1 MALSHDNAI
10 AESAAMPDP
19 RKDPVKRAVPAVT
32 RAVAILRYLGRS
44 EDPVGVNPMARD
56 LGLVPSTC
64 LHILRVLTDEG
75 LVDFDAQTK
84 RYTIGVG
91 ILPIARTAIQ
101 RNAFISL
108 AQPHLDTL
116 SERSGATVLATQVT
130 EAGQMVVVA
139 LSQVPQRFSLSV
151 DLGSRF
157 PLLIS
162 ATGRCY
168 AAFAGVDPAEFEPD
182 FRRLNWDNPPRFD
195 AWRDQVAEVRARGYA
210 VDGGA
215 YMSGVT
221 VIAVPFLNR
230 DGRMSRS
237 LVAVG
242 ISERMA
248 AQGIDALAG
257 EMLDARDRIDAFSL
271 SAPD

>member
-1 MALSHDNAI
+1 MADQT
-10 AESAAMPDP
+10 
-19 RKDPVKRAVPAVT
+19 RDPVKRAVPAVT
-32 RAVAILRYLGRS
+32 RAVAILRYLGRA
-44 EDPVGVNPMARD
+44 DGPVGVNPMARD

-64 LHILRVLTDEG
+64 LHILRVLVDEG
-75 LVDFDAQTK
+75 LVQVDPETK

-108 AQPHLDTL
+108 VQPHLDDL
-116 SERSGATVLATQVT
+116 SEAFGATVLATQVT

-151 DLGSRF
+151 ELGSRF

-162 ATGRCY
+162 ATGRCW
-168 AAFAGVDPAEFEPD
+168 AAWSGRDPVDLRGEFD
-182 FRRLNWDNPPRFD
+182 RLHWDNPPRFD
-195 AWRDQVAEVRARGYA
+195 AWVDQVAEVRRQGYA
-210 VDGGA
+210 VDSGA

-221 VIAVPFLNR
+221 VVAVPLLNSA
-230 DGRMSRS
+230 GRMIRS
-237 LVAVG
+237 LVAIG

-248 AQGIDALAG
+248 GQGIDQMAARMLAARDA
-257 EMLDARDRIDAFSL
+257 LDAMAFG
-271 SAPD
+271 PTG

>member
-1 MALSHDNAI
+1 
-10 AESAAMPDP
+10 MPDLS
-19 RKDPVKRAVPAVT
+19 RKTNVKRAVPAVS

-44 EDPVGVNPMARD
+44 EEQVGVNAMARD

-64 LHILRVLTDEG
+64 LHILRVLADEG
-75 LVDFDAQTK
+75 LVQFDPQTK
-84 RYTIGVG
+84 RYSIGVG

-108 AQPHLDTL
+108 VQPHLDAL
-116 SERSGATVLATQVT
+116 SEAFGATVLATQVT

-139 LSQVPQRFSLSV
+139 LSQVPQRFSLQV

-168 AAFAGVDPAEFEPD
+168 AAYSDLDEATLREGFL
-182 FRRLNWDNPPRFD
+182 RLKWDNPPRFD
-195 AWRDQVAEVRARGYA
+195 AWLEQVANAREQGYA
-210 VDGGA
+210 VDSGA
-215 YMSGVT
+215 YLSGVT
-221 VIAVPFLNR
+221 VVAVPFLNSA
-230 DGRMSRS
+230 GRMTRS

-248 AQGIDALAG
+248 AQGIDRVAA
-257 EMLDARDRIDAFSL
+257 EMLAARNEIDRLSL
-271 SAPD
+271 GGGG

>member
-1 MALSHDNAI
+1 
-10 AESAAMPDP
+10 MPEQT
-19 RKDPVKRAVPAVT
+19 REPVKRAVPAVS

-75 LVDFDAQTK
+75 LVHVDPQTK

-108 AQPHLDTL
+108 VQPHLDHL
-116 SERSGATVLATQVT
+116 SELSGATLLATQVT

-151 DLGSRF
+151 ELGSRF

-168 AAFAGVDPAEFEPD
+168 AAFSGLDEESLRKGFA
-182 FRRLNWDNPPRFD
+182 RLHWDNPPRFD
-195 AWRDQVAEVRARGYA
+195 AWIQQIADARAQGYA
-210 VDGGA
+210 VDSGA

-221 VIAVPFLNR
+221 VVAVPFLNAG
-230 DGRMSRS
+230 GRMTRS

-248 AQGIDALAG
+248 AHGIDGLAQEMMRAREEIDAL
-257 EMLDARDRIDAFSL
+257 SL
-271 SAPD
+271 APQG

>member
-1 MALSHDNAI
+1 
-10 AESAAMPDP
+10 MPDP

-44 EDPVGVNPMARD
+44 EEPVGVNPMARD

-75 LVDFDAQTK
+75 LVQVDPQTK
-84 RYTIGVG
+84 RYSIGVG
-91 ILPIARTAIQ
+91 ILPIARSAIQ

-108 AQPHLDTL
+108 VQPHLDEL
-116 SERSGATVLATQVT
+116 SERSGATVLATEVT

-139 LSQVPQRFSLSV
+139 LSQVPQRFRLQV

-168 AAFAGVDPAEFEPD
+168 AAYSGEDEESLRAGFA
-182 FRRLNWDNPPRFD
+182 RLHWDNPPRFD
-195 AWRDQVAEVRARGYA
+195 AWIEQVAEVRAQGYA
-210 VDGGA
+210 VDSGA

-221 VIAVPFLNR
+221 VVAVPVLNST
-230 DGRMSRS
+230 GRMTRS
-237 LVAVG
+237 LVAIG

-248 AQGIDALAG
+248 AQGIDALAAD
-257 EMLDARDRIDAFSL
+257 MMRARDEIDAL
-271 SAPD
+271 TLGAQG

>member
-1 MALSHDNAI
+1 
-10 AESAAMPDP
+10 MPASQA
-19 RKDPVKRAVPAVT
+19 DPVKRNVPAVT
-32 RAVAILRYLGRS
+32 RAVAILRYLGRA

-64 LHILRVLTDEG
+64 LHILRVLVDEG
-75 LVDFDAQTK
+75 LVQVDPQTK

-91 ILPIARTAIQ
+91 ILPIARSAIQ
-101 RNAFISL
+101 RNAFITL
-108 AQPHLDTL
+108 VQPHLDQL

-139 LSQVPQRFSLSV
+139 LSQVPQRFSLQV

-157 PLLIS
+157 PMLIS

-168 AAFAGVDPAEFEPD
+168 AAFGMVSEEALETG
-182 FRRLNWDNPPRFD
+182 FRQLHWDNPPRFD
-195 AWRDQVAEVRARGYA
+195 AWLEQVAEVRQQGYA
-210 VDGGA
+210 VDNGS

-221 VIAVPFLNR
+221 VIAVPFLNSA
-230 DGRMSRS
+230 GRMTRS

-242 ISERMA
+242 ISERLA
-248 AQGIDALAG
+248 AQGVDRLASQ
-257 EMLDARDRIDAFSL
+257 MMSARDEIESL
-271 SAPD
+271 SLGGHG

>member
-1 MALSHDNAI
+1 
-10 AESAAMPDP
+10 MPDTP
-19 RKDPVKRAVPAVT
+19 RDPVKRAVPAVS
-32 RAVAILRYLGRS
+32 RAVAILRYLGRA

-75 LVDFDAQTK
+75 LVQFDPQTK

-108 AQPHLDTL
+108 VQPHLDSL
-116 SERSGATVLATQVT
+116 SESSGATVLATQLT

-139 LSQVPQRFSLSV
+139 ISQVPQRFSLQV

-168 AAFAGVDPAEFEPD
+168 AAFNDLDPDRLRAD
-182 FRRLNWDNPPRFD
+182 FARLNWDNPPRYE
-195 AWRDQVAEVRARGYA
+195 AWLDQVAETREQGFA
-210 VDGGA
+210 VDRGA

-221 VIAVPFLNR
+221 VVAVPVLNAAR
-230 DGRMSRS
+230 RMTRS

-242 ISERMA
+242 ISERME
-248 AQGIDALAG
+248 AQGLDSLAAR
-257 EMLDARDRIDAFSL
+257 MLRARDEVAELSL
-271 SAPD
+271 ADPA

>member
-1 MALSHDNAI
+1 MTS
-10 AESAAMPDP
+10 E
-19 RKDPVKRAVPAVT
+19 PVKRAVPAVT
-32 RAVAILRYLGRS
+32 RAVAILRYLGRA
-44 EDPVGVNPMARD
+44 EEPVGVNPMARD

-75 LVDFDAQTK
+75 LVSFDTATK

-108 AQPHLDTL
+108 VQPHLDDL
-116 SERSGATVLATQVT
+116 SEAAGATVLATQVT
-130 EAGQMVVVA
+130 ETGQMVVIA

-168 AAFAGVDPAEFEPD
+168 AAHAGLDAATLKAGFTQ
-182 FRRLNWDNPPRFD
+182 LNWDNPPRFD
-195 AWRDQVAEVRARGYA
+195 AWLDQIDQTRTQGYG
-210 VDGGA
+210 VDSGA

-221 VIAVPFLNR
+221 VVAVPFVNAA
-230 DGRMSRS
+230 GRMTRS

-248 AQGIDALAG
+248 GYGVERLAAA
-257 EMLDARDRIDAFSL
+257 MMDARDRIDAL
-271 SAPD
+271 SMAG